1 MNRQDPTH
9 ALTLH
14 VAEGTN
20 TKDGWEHTTTES
32 GALYR
37 YKYMPTA
44 HVHQEIGD
52 RVTINIELKTPA
64 PDDYTIESVA
74 FPTDPRNQLS
84 LAGHTGNTATI
95 SNLNE
100 EVQEAYCVVV
110 VKRGKERIA
119 CDPMIGNDPKGSS

>member
-1 MNRQDPTH
+1 MNRLDPTH
-9 ALTLH
+9 ELTLH

-37 YKYMPTA
+37 YKYTPTS

-52 RVTINIELKTPA
+52 HVTINIELKTPE
-64 PDDYTIESVA
+64 PDYTIESVA
-74 FPTDPRNQLS
+74 FPTDPRKQLS
-84 LAGHTGNTATI
+84 LAGKTGNTATI

-110 VKRGKERIA
+110 VKRGNERIA
-119 CDPMIGNDPKGSS
+119 CDPMIGNDPKGG